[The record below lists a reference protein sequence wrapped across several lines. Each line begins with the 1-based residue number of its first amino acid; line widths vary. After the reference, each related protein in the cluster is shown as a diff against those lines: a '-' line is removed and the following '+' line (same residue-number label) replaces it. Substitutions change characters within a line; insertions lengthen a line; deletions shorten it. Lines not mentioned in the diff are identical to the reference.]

1 MKIPALAVLL
11 VLLAGC
17 AADPVATTGGTPTPA
32 DQPPAEQVLQA
43 IKWRDWPALAG
54 YVHSQGVRF
63 PPYGYV
69 TDADRRF
76 TAEQVRRLRLDID
89 SYEWGSEAGTG
100 GTMTFSFDSYYRRF
114 IYDRDYLQAPQRS
127 TDTRLGMGNAI
138 DNTRAYYP
146 GARVVEFYFPGSSGA
161 FSGDD
166 WSSLRLVFLRDNGV
180 WRLAGVVHDQCR
192 F

>member
-32 DQPPAEQVLQA
+32 DQPP
-43 IKWRDWPALAG
+43 
-54 YVHSQGVRF
+54 
-63 PPYGYV
+63 
-69 TDADRRF
+69 
-76 TAEQVRRLRLDID
+76 AEQVRRLRLDID